1 MITGDSPTHERA
13 TLAAEGLLAKFLGIL
28 ALIMLI
34 GAVLVPAPASAQNAS
49 DEARFIT
56 LVNEVRAD
64 NGLPPLVQNNELTQL
79 SRGWAVAQRDGVC
92 GEGNFICHANPISEG
107 VTQDWRKLGENVGTG
122 PSLDP
127 VMDAFIASPSHF
139 RNIVD
144 PDFTHIGVGVVW
156 DGGRL
161 YTTHRFMTLSA
172 PAPAPTPTAAPTTTA
187 APATTRAPAPTVAPT
202 TTAAPATTTAPAPAP
217 APTVA
222 PTTTTAPVAAPTT
235 PVAQAPT
242 ATPSLATPDSTPAE
256 SATLPNQPAPEQA
269 EATEPA
275 ADQDEIPAALPFTFT
290 ADDLSDSAEDSTN
303 QPVSAADT
311 SDQMG
316 DRVIFLLNTLNALE
330 SAR

>member
-13 TLAAEGLLAKFLGIL
+13 TLAAEGLLSKFLGIL

-187 APATTRAPAPTVAPT
+187 APATTT
-202 TTAAPATTTAPAPAP
+202 APAP

>member
-156 DGGRL
+156 EGGRL

-187 APATTRAPAPTVAPT
+187 APVT
-202 TTAAPATTTAPAPAP
+202 TT

-222 PTTTTAPVAAPTT
+222 PTTTTARVAAPTT

-290 ADDLSDSAEDSTN
+290 ADDLSGSAEDSTN

-316 DRVIFLLNTLNALE
+316 DRVIFLLKTLNALE

>member
-139 RNIVD
+139 RNIID
-144 PDFTHIGVGVVW
+144 PD
-156 DGGRL
+156 
-161 YTTHRFMTLSA
+161 
-172 PAPAPTPTAAPTTTA
+172 
-187 APATTRAPAPTVAPT
+187 
-202 TTAAPATTTAPAPAP
+202 
-217 APTVA
+217 
-222 PTTTTAPVAAPTT
+222 
-235 PVAQAPT
+235 
-242 ATPSLATPDSTPAE
+242 
-256 SATLPNQPAPEQA
+256 
-269 EATEPA
+269 
-275 ADQDEIPAALPFTFT
+275 
-290 ADDLSDSAEDSTN
+290 
-303 QPVSAADT
+303 
-311 SDQMG
+311 
-316 DRVIFLLNTLNALE
+316 
-330 SAR
+330 